1 MQKHF
6 EHEIDKLKHS
16 LFSLCAKVEEN
27 VRMAVEAV
35 EKRNTPLAN
44 RVIENDILIDQMEVD
59 VEEECLKILALH
71 QPVAVDL
78 RFVVGALKI
87 NNDLERIGDLAGNI
101 AERALVLS
109 NQDKVDIPID
119 LSGMVRKSQDMLRNS
134 LDAFVSMD
142 VPLAKTV
149 CAADDE
155 VDDLNRDMFDLLTKR
170 VNESPRDINAL
181 LSLLSVSRHIERIAD
196 HATNIAE
203 DVIYMVE
210 GEIVR
215 HSGGKEL

>member
-1 MQKHF
+1 MGKHF

-16 LFSLCAKVEEN
+16 LFSLCAKVEES

-35 EKRNTPLAN
+35 EKRDTPLAK
-44 RVIENDILIDQMEVD
+44 RVIENDAQIDQMEVD

-78 RFVVGALKI
+78 RFVVGGLKI

-101 AERALVLS
+101 AERAVILAE
-109 NQDKVDIPID
+109 QDKVDIPID
-119 LSGMVRKSQDMLRNS
+119 LSGMAQKSQDMLRKS
-134 LDAFVSMD
+134 LDAFVNMD
-142 VPLAKTV
+142 VPLAKEV

-155 VDDLNRDMFDLLTKR
+155 VDDLNRDMFDLLRER
-170 VNESPRDINAL
+170 VNESPKDINAL

-203 DVIYMVE
+203 DVMYMVD

-215 HSGGKEL
+215 HCGVKT

>member
-35 EKRNTPLAN
+35 EKRNSLLAK
-44 RVIENDILIDQMEVD
+44 RVIENDVQIDQMEVD

-101 AERALVLS
+101 AERALVIAD
-109 NQDKVDIPID
+109 QDKVGIPID
-119 LSGMVRKSQDMLRNS
+119 LTGMVKKSQDMLRNS
-134 LDAFVSMD
+134 LDAFVNMD

-155 VDDLNRDMFDLLTKR
+155 VDDLNRDMFELLAERVKESTK
-170 VNESPRDINAL
+170 DINAL

-215 HSGGKEL
+215 HSGGQN